1 MKFYDVILFLHISSA
16 LALFMG
22 MAIAWIGIVRVQ
34 IAFNRIQ
41 FDEWIKVLSSLKA
54 LFISSGS
61 LLLLTGAYMAST
73 KWGWTPWIIVSFLLW
88 LYIVLHSSLV
98 LGKRIRTLRNLLEP
112 NSKDINDELH
122 QEINKLKLINHLQS
136 ELAVGLGTVFIMT
149 VKPDLVGSICV
160 VIVAIILGTVPL
172 LSKSKTLES
181 NLDKAKS

>member
-1 MKFYDVILFLHISSA
+1 
-16 LALFMG
+16 
-22 MAIAWIGIVRVQ
+22 
-34 IAFNRIQ
+34 
-41 FDEWIKVLSSLKA
+41 
-54 LFISSGS
+54 
-61 LLLLTGAYMAST
+61 MAST

-98 LGKRIRTLRNLLEP
+98 LGKRIRQLRNQFEP
-112 NSKDINDELH
+112 GPQDINGEIH
-122 QEINKLKLINHLQS
+122 QKINKLRLINHLQS